1 MKNLL
6 FTDHKVT
13 NRSFRALCSEII
25 EFHDVLIV
33 LNLQDLL
40 ITIKSLFLNN
50 NNRSNNN
57 NNHHHNNHNNN
68 NNNNN
73 NNFKHTIF
81 YNKIK
86 FLTKLN

>member
-1 MKNLL
+1 MDL
-6 FTDHKVT
+6 
-13 NRSFRALCSEII
+13 

-33 LNLQDLL
+33 LNLKDFLR
-40 ITIKSLFLNN
+40 TVKSLFLNN
-50 NNRSNNN
+50 DDNNNRNS
-57 NNHHHNNHNNN
+57 

-86 FLTKLN
+86 ILTKLN